1 MKPNSFSVAITSS
14 NTSNEPF
21 ANSTT
26 IGKIKGQTK
35 RLSAAYNQAFVVL
48 YDKSSL
54 KPIAVKKPSQNG
66 NYQFLGLN
74 TDLKTFII
82 AFDEMQQ
89 YNAVIQDKVIAK

>member
-26 IGKIKGQTK
+26 IGKIIGQTK

-48 YDKSSL
+48 YGKSSL
-54 KPIAVKKPSQNG
+54 RPIGVRAPDQNG

-74 TDLKTFII
+74 TDLKTFIV

-89 YNAVIQDKVIAK
+89 FNAVIQDNVVPK